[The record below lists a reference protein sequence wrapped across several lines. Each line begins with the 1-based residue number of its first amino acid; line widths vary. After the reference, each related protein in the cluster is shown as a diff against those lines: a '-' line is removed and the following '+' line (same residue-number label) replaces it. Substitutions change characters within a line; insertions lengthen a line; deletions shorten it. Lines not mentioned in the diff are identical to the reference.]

1 MSQRTILSALLALT
15 ALAGA
20 VVGSAPASAQDA
32 RLSSRPYSPDEI
44 VRVEGRLNVQAT
56 IAFGEGEK
64 IENVAVGDSESWQI
78 APNKRADLLFIKPLT
93 ETARTNMTVVTDRHT
108 YFFDLVASPKAQPI
122 YSLRFTYAT
131 PAPAAVPATASVV
144 AAAPAIA
151 QPAAAAAAEPEAVQ
165 SSAAEQRAQARRVA
179 AAADA
184 ARAAEAKRIDDQR
197 KTERQ
202 AARARAAAEAKRV
215 ADARAA
221 ERAAQRAAAT
231 GTGTSETAQAAT
243 AGAPV
248 AAAAT
253 AAAPAWK
260 RSGSRELMPQ
270 TIYDD
275 GRATFAVWPAG
286 QPLPQM
292 LVADAQGREVPVEF
306 AVDGEKIVIPG
317 VPGRII
323 LRANGR
329 SGTLEP
335 GRAVTVARPG
345 SAGQ

>member
-1 MSQRTILSALLALT
+1 MSQRTILPVLLAMS
-15 ALAGA
+15 AFAGT
-20 VVGSAPASAQDA
+20 VPASWAQDA
-32 RLSSRPYSPDEI
+32 RLSSRLYSPDEI
-44 VRVEGRLNVQAT
+44 VRVEGKLNVQAT

-122 YSLRFTYAT
+122 YALRFTYAT
-131 PAPAAVPATASVV
+131 PAPAPAALE
-144 AAAPAIA
+144 PAIA
-151 QPAAAAAAEPEAVQ
+151 QPAAATAEPAAVQ
-165 SSAAEQRAQARRVA
+165 PSAAEQRAQARRLA
-179 AAADA
+179 AAASA

-197 KTERQ
+197 KAERQ
-202 AARARAAAEAKRV
+202 AARARAAAEAKRA
-215 ADARAA
+215 ADARSAQRAA
-221 ERAAQRAAAT
+221 ERAAQRAAK
-231 GTGTSETAQAAT
+231 TAPAASN
-243 AGAPV
+243 AALP
-248 AAAAT
+248 AAAT
-253 AAAPAWK
+253 APAATATAPAWK

-270 TIYDD
+270 AIYDD
-275 GRATFAVWPAG
+275 GRTTFAVWPAG
-286 QPLPQM
+286 KPLPQM
-292 LVADAQGREVPVEF
+292 LVADAQGREVPVAF

-335 GRAVTVARPG
+335 GRAATVARP
-345 SAGQ
+345 APIGQ